1 MDFPP
6 AVRISILDSACTLV
20 STDDRR
26 RVPYD
31 PGIHLVARYG
41 GSLALPM
48 SQPVSPYS
56 CTVRSWCIRFGR
68 RHTVERKGSVVDC
81 KLQLPSYVDHG
92 VS

>member
-41 GSLALPM
+41 GSLALTM

-56 CTVRSWCIRFGR
+56 CTVRSWCVRFGR
-68 RHTVERKGSVVDC
+68 RNTVERKGSVVDC